1 MWPAPNLMAL
11 VTRIP
16 NCGIKMDNHNMLQSQ
31 TLQFMYTVPAV
42 WHYSKLLFA
51 VPTNSKAYCVCYQQV
66 GYQHI

>member
-1 MWPAPNLMAL
+1 
-11 VTRIP
+11 
-16 NCGIKMDNHNMLQSQ
+16 MLQSQ

-66 GYQHI
+66 GYQHITFMLIIVLDMLGKY